1 MNLFEMKYGGKSID
15 RKMPR
20 CPNNAKLQ
28 SEQRRNREYGRAL
41 HIYE

>member
-1 MNLFEMKYGGKSID
+1 MKYGEKGID

-20 CPNNAKLQ
+20 CPNNVKLQ
-28 SEQRRNREYGRAL
+28 SEQRRNREYEKAL